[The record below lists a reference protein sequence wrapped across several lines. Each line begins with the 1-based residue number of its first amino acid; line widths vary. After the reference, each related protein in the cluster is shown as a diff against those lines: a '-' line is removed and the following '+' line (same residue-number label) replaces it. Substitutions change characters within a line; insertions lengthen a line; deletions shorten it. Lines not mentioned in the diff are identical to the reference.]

1 MKLSLHKKRSV
12 HPPGQGSATVA
23 MLPVSVN
30 IHLPQTSHIKGC
42 ILRPFLMPS
51 RKSKSEMPSKSSA
64 NRGSDSHTH
73 PIPSRDAIIEHLEKV
88 GKPIAHAKLCK
99 QLDMHAEEEV
109 EGMRRRLIA
118 MSRDGQIISNRR
130 GVYGLAT
137 HMDLVKGRV
146 QGTKDG
152 VGYFVPDDASDDL
165 FLGLREMEKLFDG
178 DKVLARFTGFD
189 NRGRKEGTV
198 VEILQR
204 RYEQIVGRFYWEHG
218 FGIVVPDSK
227 RIAHEILIPEQ
238 QTAGAIDG
246 QFVVAEI
253 TEYPA
258 RRRKA
263 IARIVEVL
271 GDVATPGLEIEVAVR
286 SHDIPHQWPAAVSKE
301 SARFAEEVAEKELR
315 GRFDLRD
322 VPFVTIDGEDAK
334 DFDDAVYAQQH
345 QRGNWTLY
353 VAIADVSHYVSLNTA
368 LDEEAITRGTSVYFP
383 GYVIP
388 MLPEKLS
395 NGLCSLKPNVDR
407 LAMICEMEISASGEM
422 AGYSFY
428 EAVIHSKARLT
439 YTEVADIVQEAGTDT
454 QQKMQ
459 QRLRRRRG
467 VISDHLDNLHSLY
480 KAFRSH
486 RERNGALDFETT
498 ETRIVFGE
506 DKKIREIVPVE
517 RNDAHRMIEECMLCA
532 NIAAAQLLEN
542 YRLPALYRIH
552 QGPNPDKLENLRE
565 FLGELG
571 LHLGGGEKP
580 SPSDYQQTM
589 RIIATRPDRHL
600 LQTMLIRS
608 MMQAVYQPDNIGHF
622 GLGFPAYTHFT
633 SPIRRYPDLLV
644 HRAIRYLIRN
654 QAGSHLQRHKAA
666 PKLQQNNIY
675 PYSKADMDSFGESC
689 SAAERRADAAGYNVL
704 DWLKCEYMQDHVGD
718 EFEGTVSS
726 VTSFGLFVEL
736 RDIYIEGLVHI
747 TELSNDYYHFDP
759 VRHCLEGERRH
770 TVYRLGDTVQV
781 RVMRV
786 NLDEKKI
793 DLQMLGDG
801 SSGNASKPG
810 RKGKSHK
817 AGKHS
822 RDKSTKH
829 RTKQGGKQKKASTPS
844 KKSASNSRNAA
855 KKKKKKTSTPSNKST
870 GSSRGGAES
879 KPSASSKKSSKKS
892 RGVAN
897 GKARNKQSANRKN
910 AKKSAT
916 KTSRQSNRGTK
927 SRRTR

>member
-1 MKLSLHKKRSV
+1 
-12 HPPGQGSATVA
+12 

-30 IHLPQTSHIKGC
+30 ILLPQTSHIKGC

-51 RKSKSEMPSKSSA
+51 RKSKSKMSSKSST
-64 NRGSDSHTH
+64 NRGSDSYTH
-73 PIPSRDAIIEHLEKV
+73 PIPSRDAIIEQLEKV

-99 QLDMHAEEEV
+99 QLDMHAEEQV

-130 GVYGLAT
+130 GAYGLAA
-137 HMDLVKGRV
+137 HMDLIKGRV

-152 VGYFVPDDASDDL
+152 VGYFMPDDASGDL
-165 FLGLREMEKLFDG
+165 FLGLWEMDKLFDG

-204 RYEQIVGRFYWEHG
+204 RYEQIVGRFYREHG

-238 QTAGAIDG
+238 QTAGAVDG

-258 RRRKA
+258 RRHKA

-286 SHDIPHQWPAAVSKE
+286 SHGIPHQWPAAVSKE
-301 SARFAEEVAEKELR
+301 SARFAEEVAEKELV

-334 DFDDAVYAQQH
+334 DFDDAVFAHRH

-353 VAIADVSHYVSLNTA
+353 VAIADVSHYVSLNSA

-383 GYVIP
+383 GHVIP

-407 LAMICEMEISASGEM
+407 LAMVCEMEISARGEM
-422 AGYSFY
+422 AGYLFY
-428 EAVIHSKARLT
+428 EAVIHSHARLT
-439 YTEVADIVQEAGTDT
+439 YTEVADIVQEPGTDT
-454 QQKMQ
+454 QQKIQ
-459 QRLRRRRG
+459 QRMRRRRG

-486 RERNGALDFETT
+486 RERNGALDFETI
-498 ETRIVFGE
+498 ETRIIFGE

-517 RNDAHRMIEECMLCA
+517 RNDAHRMIEECMLRA

-571 LHLGGGEKP
+571 LHLGGGEEP

-589 RIIATRPDRHL
+589 RVIATRPDRHL

-622 GLGFPAYTHFT
+622 GLGFPTYTHFT

-644 HRAIRYLIRN
+644 HRAIRFLIRN

-666 PKLQQNNIY
+666 PKLQQNKIY
-675 PYSKADMDSFGESC
+675 PYSKTDMDSFGESC
-689 SAAERRADAAGYNVL
+689 SATERRADAAGYSVL

-770 TVYRLGDTVQV
+770 TVYRLGDTVRV
-781 RVMRV
+781 RVMGV

-793 DLQMLGDG
+793 DLQMLSDG
-801 SSGNASKPG
+801 SSGKASKAG
-810 RKGKSHK
+810 RKGKSRK
-817 AGKHS
+817 ADKRSG
-822 RDKSTKH
+822 DKSTKH
-829 RTKQGGKQKKASTPS
+829 RAKRSDKQKKASTAS
-844 KKSASNSRNAA
+844 KKSASNSRNAG
-855 KKKKKKTSTPSNKST
+855 KKKTKKASTPSKKST
-870 GSSRGGAES
+870 GSSRSGTKS

-892 RGVAN
+892 RGVVKK
-897 GKARNKQSANRKN
+897 KARNKQSANKKR
-910 AKKSAT
+910 AKKPPT
-916 KTSRQSNRGTK
+916 KTSRQPKRGTK